1 MKQYFVYILASK
13 KNGTLYVGVTNNLL
27 KRVYQHKNKLVE
39 RFTKKYNV
47 DKLVYFEE
55 TTDIGSAI
63 EREKTLKRWKRNW
76 KLNLIKEKNPDWND
90 LLYDFVSKE
99 DIEMDSCSS
108 LPHTCR
114 RLNSLRCGVGMTHSW
129 RKMQGVYAP
138 DRQRKPGSGCNFRK
152 GQNRKTQGSIAIL
165 QLV

>member
-39 RFTKKYNV
+39 GFTKKYNV

-76 KLNLIKEKNPDWND
+76 KLNLIKEMNPDWRD
-90 LLYDFVSKE
+90 LFFEYVSEKDFADMK
-99 DIEMDSCSS
+99 
-108 LPHTCR
+108 
-114 RLNSLRCGVGMTHSW
+114 
-129 RKMQGVYAP
+129 Y
-138 DRQRKPGSGCNFRK
+138 
-152 GQNRKTQGSIAIL
+152 
-165 QLV
+165 